1 MDEDGISFEGKGE
14 PKELSPRRSS
24 KQGRSHR
31 PPDSSGNS
39 SHAHDNERAGNTPS
53 LMAPVP
59 AATTLDED
67 KKARA
72 CHGFKFGDNNKVSD
86 ALLARLSKLGASA
99 PWFVDSKR
107 LQSTDARVNQN
118 RLELSGRGPI
128 SSRAFTDAEKDLART
143 TDGIPVTAF
152 DASGREYGMTCKLWK
167 NDKHYRFIG
176 QGWKLFREAHR
187 LTIAKDDHLTRRV
200 TVELWAFRS
209 RALRRKGEGGE
220 EEPRGGHPDGAI
232 GLVVLLCEDGGGGVK
247 EEVNVGVEEA
257 AVAPEESRYL
267 RWFLELMAAVGLL
280 KLRTMGRTKRK
291 RDAD

>member
-1 MDEDGISFEGKGE
+1 M
-14 PKELSPRRSS
+14 
-24 KQGRSHR
+24 
-31 PPDSSGNS
+31 
-39 SHAHDNERAGNTPS
+39 
-53 LMAPVP
+53 VP
-59 AATTLDED
+59 AAAAATTLDEE
-67 KKARA
+67 KKAAPA
-72 CHGFKFGDNNKVSD
+72 CHGFKFGDNKVSD
-86 ALLARLSKLGASA
+86 ALLSRLSELGASA

-118 RLELSGRGPI
+118 RLQLSSRGSI

-152 DASGREYGMTCKLWK
+152 DASGRGYGMTCKLWK
-167 NDKHYRFIG
+167 NDKHYRFMG

-209 RALRRKGEGGE
+209 RALLVKGESGE
-220 EEPRGGHPDGAI
+220 EEPGGGHPDGAI
-232 GLVVLLCEDGGGGVK
+232 GLVVLLGEDDGGVK
-247 EEVNVGVEEA
+247 EEVAGAAEA

-291 RDAD
+291 RDGD